1 MVEDHRER
9 DERILAAIDRVR
21 GRVQAGKKLNDEEES
36 SREGTSV
43 VGAGT
48 RRAVIAGYVQQVK
61 QHVMD
66 SWIVAERKVGLIA
79 IVSFGILATGD
90 IFDLK
95 IAQPSGSVIYDESAI
110 RAVRKAS
117 PLPPPP
123 SRYRRQFAEQKVE
136 VLFGEMR

>member
-1 MVEDHRER
+1 M
-9 DERILAAIDRVR
+9 
-21 GRVQAGKKLNDEEES
+21 QAEKNMKDEEES
-36 SREGTSV
+36 SREGISV
-43 VGAGT
+43 NGAGT
-48 RRAVIAGYVQQVK
+48 RHGVIAGYVRQVK

-79 IVSFGILATGD
+79 VVSFGILATGD

-95 IAQPSGSVIYDESAI
+95 MAQPSGSAIYDESAI